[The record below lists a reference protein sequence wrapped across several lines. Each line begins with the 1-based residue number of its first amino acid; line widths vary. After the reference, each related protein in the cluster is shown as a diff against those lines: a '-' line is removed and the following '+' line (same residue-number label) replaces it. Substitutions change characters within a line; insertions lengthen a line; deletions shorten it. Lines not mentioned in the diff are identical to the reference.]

1 MKAVC
6 LIQLG
11 LYKQSVVYMNN
22 ENGVIK
28 IEQVPHKQL
37 SKFFASDKE
46 ISEIELF
53 GPKDFIQK
61 IQKETKEYDKSKRNL
76 KFILH

>member
-11 LYKQSVVYMNN
+11 LYKQPVVYMNN

-28 IEQVPHKQL
+28 IE
-37 SKFFASDKE
+37 
-46 ISEIELF
+46 
-53 GPKDFIQK
+53 
-61 IQKETKEYDKSKRNL
+61 
-76 KFILH
+76 

>member
-28 IEQVPHKQL
+28 IE
-37 SKFFASDKE
+37 
-46 ISEIELF
+46 
-53 GPKDFIQK
+53 
-61 IQKETKEYDKSKRNL
+61 
-76 KFILH
+76 